1 MKIDNLL
8 DVITYSIISYYSLI
22 RKFETTSILISGIR
36 YCIRQMWNKYMS
48 DIEAEE
54 DIDFIG
60 VLSGTDSVLLSTNDP
75 NLYKNI
81 TYVIISY
88 FDRNGLINN
97 GYGILE
103 IFQSNYLPGMII
115 THSQISNMMEFYLNQ

>member
-54 DIDFIG
+54 AKFEE
-60 VLSGTDSVLLSTNDP
+60 TE
-75 NLYKNI
+75 
-81 TYVIISY
+81 
-88 FDRNGLINN
+88 RNSARKAA
-97 GYGILE
+97 
-103 IFQSNYLPGMII
+103 QSHGNR
-115 THSQISNMMEFYLNQ
+115 F

>member
-22 RKFETTSILISGIR
+22 RKFETTNILISGIR

-60 VLSGTDSVLLSTNDP
+60 VLSGTDSVLLSANDP

-103 IFQSNYLPGMII
+103 IFQSDYLPGMII